1 MTIQMPIKEAKDR
14 LSELGRAV
22 ENGER
27 VVVTRHGEP
36 FFEMIPPRRN
46 GLDLEALRK
55 WKAERGLPNNVVGE
69 LPEDFD
75 APLPEDFLITPLP

>member
-1 MTIQMPIKEAKDR
+1 MKEAKDR
-14 LSELGRAV
+14 LSELARVV
-22 ENGER
+22 ESGER

-36 FFEMIPPRRN
+36 VMELVLPRRH
-46 GLDLEALRK
+46 GLNLEALRK